1 MILEVLVLLVLLEI
15 LVTLEILEILEIL
28 GSLATL
34 AILALLATLELLET
48 LPISSFEGWSLE
60 KGVRGSGLGMK
71 NAIECKRLR
80 TTNAKM
86 LGVMM
91 TTHPIIH

>member
-1 MILEVLVLLVLLEI
+1 MILVILVILEI
-15 LVTLEILEILEIL
+15 LVTLVTLGALETLVILELL
-28 GSLATL
+28 GSL

-60 KGVRGSGLGMK
+60 KRARGPRLGMK

>member
-1 MILEVLVLLVLLEI
+1 MILVILEA
-15 LVTLEILEILEIL
+15 LVTLVTLGILEPLEIL

-34 AILALLATLELLET
+34 VLLALIATLALLAA

-60 KGVRGSGLGMK
+60 KGGARGSWLGMK

>member
-1 MILEVLVLLVLLEI
+1 MILEA
-15 LVTLEILEILEIL
+15 LEILEIL
-28 GSLATL
+28 GILELLGSLATL
-34 AILALLATLELLET
+34 VLLALIATLALLAA

-60 KGVRGSGLGMK
+60 KRARGPGLGMK
-71 NAIECKRLR
+71 NAFECKRLR

>member
-1 MILEVLVLLVLLEI
+1 MILEALEI
-15 LVTLEILEILEIL
+15 LVTLVILETL

-34 AILALLATLELLET
+34 VLLALLATLELLET

-60 KGVRGSGLGMK
+60 KGVRGPGLDMK

>member
-1 MILEVLVLLVLLEI
+1 MLLVSLATLVLLV
-15 LVTLEILEILEIL
+15 
-28 GSLATL
+28 A
-34 AILALLATLELLET
+34 

-60 KGVRGSGLGMK
+60 KGVRGPGLGMK